1 MVPKVSSE
9 KVEDLLYIFK
19 VVYPETT
26 SQAAAALGALMS
38 LVDKAAAVAHK
49 TVATGLVLM
58 STAGLAYIGLGSYD
72 IWYRSRQN
80 KAAKEAA
87 AAKA

>member
-1 MVPKVSSE
+1 
-9 KVEDLLYIFK
+9 
-19 VVYPETT
+19 
-26 SQAAAALGALMS
+26 MS

>member
-1 MVPKVSSE
+1 M
-9 KVEDLLYIFK
+9 LLYIPTRYVYTK
-19 VVYPETT
+19 VCTHT
-26 SQAAAALGALMS
+26 QKLRRKQKQQQRWALMS